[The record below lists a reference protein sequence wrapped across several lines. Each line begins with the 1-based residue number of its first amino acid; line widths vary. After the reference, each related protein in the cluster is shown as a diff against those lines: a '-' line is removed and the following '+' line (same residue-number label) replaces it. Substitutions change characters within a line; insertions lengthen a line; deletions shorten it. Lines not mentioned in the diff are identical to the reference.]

1 MHDGFSIDGIAQ
13 PTTTRKF
20 ENPAPLRNPLSVRM
34 TDFGREMIAFATNAG
49 SLDANVLA
57 S

>member
-1 MHDGFSIDGIAQ
+1 
-13 PTTTRKF
+13 
-20 ENPAPLRNPLSVRM
+20 M